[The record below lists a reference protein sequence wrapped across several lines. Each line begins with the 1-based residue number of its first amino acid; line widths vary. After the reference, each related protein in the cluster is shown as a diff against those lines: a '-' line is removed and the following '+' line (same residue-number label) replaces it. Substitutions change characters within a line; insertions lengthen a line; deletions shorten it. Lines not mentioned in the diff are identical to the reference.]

1 MWSGEILVVLT
12 LSISPYKWVSWDFVL
27 KAIITDYTLPSVQE
41 KKGSRFMTSFSHHLD
56 SFCFVVQNALIMY
69 GWTNIKWCV
78 NSEPESVRFISSV
91 GKNIVFQC
99 NNVHNKCFSK
109 SIMSTI
115 GSASIA
121 KFVISCFCGVASEP
135 SITYILWHLDI
146 EGAATAPQ
154 KHKPGLA
161 PPRSKALH

>member
-1 MWSGEILVVLT
+1 MKNFKKLFFRKSFYGVRN
-12 LSISPYKWVSWDFVL
+12 FAL
-27 KAIITDYTLPSVQE
+27 KARLFFFHLKDNPLYMSIQVYTFI
-41 KKGSRFMTSFSHHLD
+41 RFLLD
-56 SFCFVVQNALIMY
+56 VHYTCLFRPTRLY
-69 GWTNIKWCV
+69 GMGCEMLFT
-78 NSEPESVRFISSV
+78 FIS
-91 GKNIVFQC
+91 GWWW